1 MNDPKIH
8 ILLSTYNGSR
18 YILEQLDSIFQQTY
32 QNFTLFIRDDGSSD
46 NTLGLIRGYQEHHPE
61 YASRIH
67 ILPNPSGSNLGYMES
82 FWSLLQECGG
92 ADFYSFCDQD
102 DVWLPDKLLQGVK
115 VLTDAKNNQPL
126 LYFSSFYLCNED
138 LSQKSPA
145 PPVSLPITFKDVL
158 FYTPAFGFSIIIN
171 ECLRNT
177 ALKISNRRNL
187 PHDGWMQKLAAAF
200 GQILY
205 DPSQTAYYRRHGLA
219 VTTENQSTRSLI
231 KNWISHDILG
241 SAMSE
246 THYVIS
252 RFYQEY
258 ASSVSEENRKIL
270 ELFGTSKNSPSIW
283 WKRLTY
289 KPHLRPTAGGR
300 LALKICFFLN
310 RY

>member
-1 MNDPKIH
+1 MNDPKVH

-18 YILEQLDSIFQQTY
+18 YLLEQLDSIFQQTY

-46 NTLGLIRGYQEHHPE
+46 NTIELITRYKEQHPK
-61 YASRIH
+61 YASRICM
-67 ILPNPSGSNLGYMES
+67 LANPSGINLGYMES
-82 FWSLLQECGG
+82 FWTLLQECGG

-102 DVWLPDKLLQGVK
+102 DVWLPDKLMQGVK
-115 VLTDAKNNQPL
+115 FLTAQENSQPI

-138 LSQKSPA
+138 LSKRSPA
-145 PPVSLPITFKDVL
+145 PQVSLPITFKDVL
-158 FYTPAFGFSIIIN
+158 FYTPAFGFSIMIN

-177 ALKISNRRNL
+177 ALKISDRRNL
-187 PHDGWMQKLAAAF
+187 PHDGWTQKLAAAF
-200 GQILY
+200 GKILY
-205 DPSQTAYYRRHGLA
+205 DPAPTACYRRHGLA

-241 SAMSE
+241 DSMYE

-270 ELFGTSKNSPSIW
+270 ELFGTDQKGPVIW

-289 KPHLRPTAGGR
+289 RPHLRPTAGGR

-310 RY
+310 KY

>member
-1 MNDPKIH
+1 MNDPKVH

-18 YILEQLDSIFQQTY
+18 YLLEQLDSIFQQTY

-46 NTLGLIRGYQEHHPE
+46 NTIELITRYKEQHPK
-61 YASRIH
+61 YASRSCM
-67 ILPNPSGSNLGYMES
+67 LANPSGINLGYMES
-82 FWSLLQECGG
+82 FWTLLQECGG

-102 DVWLPDKLLQGVK
+102 DVWLPDKLMQGVK
-115 VLTDAKNNQPL
+115 FLTAQENSQPI

-138 LSQKSPA
+138 LSQRSPA
-145 PPVSLPITFKDVL
+145 PQVSLPITFKDVL
-158 FYTPAFGFSIIIN
+158 FYTPAFGFSIMIN

-177 ALKISNRRNL
+177 ALKISDRRNL
-187 PHDGWMQKLAAAF
+187 PHDGWTQKLAAAF
-200 GQILY
+200 GKILY
-205 DPSQTAYYRRHGLA
+205 DPAPTACYRRHGLA

-241 SAMSE
+241 DSMYE

-270 ELFGTSKNSPSIW
+270 ELFGTDQKGPVIW

-289 KPHLRPTAGGR
+289 RPHLRPTAGGR

-310 RY
+310 KY

>member
-1 MNDPKIH
+1 MNDPKVH

-18 YILEQLDSIFQQTY
+18 YLLEQLDSIFQQTY

-46 NTLGLIRGYQEHHPE
+46 NTIELITRYKEQHPK
-61 YASRIH
+61 YASRICM
-67 ILPNPSGSNLGYMES
+67 LANPSGINLGYMES
-82 FWSLLQECGG
+82 FWTLLQECGG

-102 DVWLPDKLLQGVK
+102 DVWLPDKLMQGVK
-115 VLTDAKNNQPL
+115 FLTAQENSQPI

-138 LSQKSPA
+138 LSQRSPA
-145 PPVSLPITFKDVL
+145 PQVSLPITFKDVL
-158 FYTPAFGFSIIIN
+158 FYTPAFGFSIMIN

-177 ALKISNRRNL
+177 ALKISDRRNL
-187 PHDGWMQKLAAAF
+187 PHDGWTQKLAAAF
-200 GQILY
+200 GKILY
-205 DPSQTAYYRRHGLA
+205 DPAPIACYRRHGLA

-241 SAMSE
+241 DSMYE

-270 ELFGTSKNSPSIW
+270 ELFGTDQKGPVIW

-289 KPHLRPTAGGR
+289 RPHLRPTAGGR

-310 RY
+310 KY